1 MCFALMGD
9 NSQSDLTEKPKVI
22 QCVTRSYPL
31 ILQAMKMSTLSVR
44 IPDDI
49 SSRLDRAAKST
60 HRSRSFIVKEALDR
74 HLNEIIQEQ
83 GGDGKS
89 RLEKL
94 RALKGAGARRYGPLS
109 AEQINADIREF
120 RGDE

>member
-1 MCFALMGD
+1 M
-9 NSQSDLTEKPKVI
+9 P
-22 QCVTRSYPL
+22 
-31 ILQAMKMSTLSVR
+31 TLSIR

-60 HRSRSFIVKEALDR
+60 HRSRSFIVKEALNKY
-74 HLNEIIQEQ
+74 LSEIVQDQ
-83 GGDGKS
+83 GGGQT

-94 RALKGAGARRYGPLS
+94 RALKGAGARQYGALS
-109 AEQINADIREF
+109 AEQIEADIHEF